1 MTIKTRLAAVLVALI
16 AWVAIVPAANAA
28 GPCGISGT
36 TTASIG
42 NYNPFTGSGINQ
54 VTVTMNLTRFRS
66 GNGYTRH
73 VDFYFVQAAGS
84 PAYAITR
91 LGTNVLYTLPA
102 SHSLSVPFPPLSG
115 TVFLDFGGSFSPD
128 TQTNQ
133 FVVSIPGSLDLNAG
147 DPIVFDIR
155 YVCDGDNGVQDI
167 YSPAT
172 LADAMTIRIN
182 VLSALQASYAGPALD
197 FGEVGGV
204 ADAQAGTHSVT
215 GVIRVASSGAYSV
228 SLSSANSY
236 RMTYSGGSLGDPA
249 QSIRY
254 STHFLGQTKSNA
266 SPTFTTTA
274 CARAGTG
281 GQNLPI
287 AVTLQEG
294 GTAKVSSPTYR
305 DTLTVT
311 VTPLAM
317 PYGGATA
324 NCPGL

>member
-1 MTIKTRLAAVLVALI
+1 MRIMVRLGRALLSLLAWI
-16 AWVAIVPAANAA
+16 AITPAANAA
-28 GPCGISGT
+28 GPCGIAGT
-36 TTASIG
+36 STASIG

-66 GNGYTRH
+66 GNGYTQH
-73 VDFYFVQAAGS
+73 VDFYFVQASGS
-84 PAYAITR
+84 PAYGITHS
-91 LGTNVLYTLPA
+91 GWNVLYTLPA
-102 SHSLSVPFPPLSG
+102 VHTLSVPFPPSSG
-115 TVFLDFGGSFSPD
+115 TVFLDFGGYFSPD

-133 FVVSIPGSLDLNAG
+133 FVVSIPGGLDLNAG
-147 DPIVFDIR
+147 DPLVFDIR
-155 YVCDGDNGVQDI
+155 YVCDGANGVTNVR
-167 YSPAT
+167 SPAT

-197 FGEVGGV
+197 FGEIGGV
-204 ADAQAGTHSVT
+204 TDLQAGTHSVT
-215 GVIRVASSGAYSV
+215 GAIRVASSGPYTV
-228 SLSSANSY
+228 RLSSANTY
-236 RMTYSGGSLGDPA
+236 RMTFAGGNIADAA
-249 QSIRY
+249 QSIKY
-254 STHFLGQTKSNA
+254 STRFLGQTKSNA
-266 SPTFTTTA
+266 SPTFTTVA
-274 CARAGTG
+274 CQRAGIG

-294 GTAKVSSPTYR
+294 GTTKMSSPSYR